1 MTIRFVFNCSC
12 CGSNSFRPSARWT
25 FKDSVL
31 RKIGFYL
38 YRCFHCSRRFY
49 LFNPMSLRS
58 FLLSLD
64 APADGT
70 THASASGQTLN
81 ATDARWWASPDSNV

>member
-1 MTIRFVFNCSC
+1 MKVRLIFQCSR
-12 CGSNSFRPSARWT
+12 CGSNSFRPSARWK

-31 RKIGFYL
+31 RRIGFNL
-38 YRCFHCSRRFY
+38 HRCYHCSRRFY
-49 LFNPMSLRS
+49 LFNPTSLRA

-64 APADGT
+64 SPADGT
-70 THASASGQTLN
+70 AHASSAGQTLD